1 MSRHINVHAYDI
13 SLRIIQ
19 IASRLEVFVSPPGAP
34 LGVDGA
40 AAWRRLGFLSLDP
53 NEQSGHQVDTAKRFS
68 RFLFT
73 KHCTSRHHQLQT

>member
-1 MSRHINVHAYDI
+1 ML
-13 SLRIIQ
+13 SLRIKQ

-53 NEQSGHQVDTAKRFS
+53 NEQSGHQVDTAQRFS
-68 RFLFT
+68 R
-73 KHCTSRHHQLQT
+73 